1 MTVNIAKN
9 ALNSNVS
16 SNIIGKGSTRQTLNK
31 LSSGIPLPRETK
43 SSSDSSSVT
52 DSSEVSSTALTKAAE
67 TGTSLNNITSLQED
81 VSRLDNVQ
89 TSLESISG
97 DLWKLGKEIAAS
109 REEASAGEES
119 TATTTAENLP
129 AESPQSSE
137 ELQQI
142 TSSYLEG
149 IDHTGSELMDYLDK
163 FLESYA
169 LNIDLSLTGLG
180 RVDETSSLAALNDE
194 SVLNSDK
201 ADSIISKAQEEIA
214 ELQVTTEMQRNN
226 LLNDISS
233 ELTSATS
240 NLEEPNIDEGME
252 SSLREV
258 SDILLNTPETIS
270 DYSQIDIVQAS
281 NLLLS

>member
-16 SNIIGKGSTRQTLNK
+16 GNINGKGSTRQILNK
-31 LSSGIPLPRETK
+31 LSSGISLPQEK
-43 SSSDSSSVT
+43 SGSTESPVT
-52 DSSEVSSTALTKAAE
+52 DSTEVSSNALNKAAE
-67 TGTSLNNITSLQED
+67 SGTGLNNITSLQEE
-81 VSRLDNVQ
+81 VSRLDTVQ
-89 TSLESISG
+89 TSLESISS
-97 DLWKLGKEIAAS
+97 DLWELGKEITAS
-109 REEASAGEES
+109 REVTSTEAETAETAAVETAPEES
-119 TATTTAENLP
+119 SQT
-129 AESPQSSE
+129 SE
-137 ELQQI
+137 DLQQI

-149 IDHTGSELMDYLDK
+149 IDHTGSELMDYIGK
-163 FLESYA
+163 FMESYS
-169 LNIDLSLTGLG
+169 LNVDLSLTGLG
-180 RVDETSSLAALNDE
+180 QIDETSSLAALTDE

-201 ADSIISKAQEEIA
+201 ADSIISKAQGEIA

-240 NLEEPNIDEGME
+240 NLEEPNIDEAMGY
-252 SSLREV
+252 SLREI
-258 SDILLNTPETIS
+258 SDLLLSTPEAIS